1 MAYLQS
7 GRIRVD
13 DLGPSSIGE
22 GVTDVTRQIGAYPGI
37 TSATTIINSQ
47 GPFFSSLYQTTVG
60 GQTFTGGTPQNQA
73 LILLHEVGHATG
85 VLNVNDAN
93 NAAAQSA
100 NNKAVLSHCGNTI
113 NCCASN

>member
-73 LILLHEVGHATG
+73 LILLHEVGHAMG
-85 VLNVNDAN
+85 LLLDDAN
-93 NAAAQSA
+93 SA
-100 NNKAVLSHCGNTI
+100 TALSGNNKAVLSHCGNTI